1 MTFRSTTSVLWVVA
15 TLVSASMWGL
25 PSSARAQSAGAEAH
39 NAGTAGGE
47 WRYWGGDAASSRYSP
62 ADQVTAE
69 NVADLEVAW
78 RWYGANYGPEPGNVY
93 RATPLKVGD
102 RLYTVAGHRRTVV
115 ALDAG
120 TGETLWM
127 WRMRENPRWAASTRQ
142 DYGKG
147 VAYEFHDYKKLGIDE
162 KTLRGWVK
170 QVGWEVLLNRRGMM
184 WRKVPD
190 EVKAAIDE
198 ASAIRLMLETPSII
212 KRPVLDTGKSL
223 HVGFSDETYREI
235 FG

>member
-1 MTFRSTTSVLWVVA
+1 MMAHLYGIPNCDT
-15 TLVSASMWGL
+15 MKK
-25 PSSARAQSAGAEAH
+25 ARK
-39 NAGTAGGE
+39 
-47 WRYWGGDAASSRYSP
+47 W
-62 ADQVTAE
+62 
-69 NVADLEVAW
+69 L
-78 RWYGANYGPEPGNVY
+78 
-93 RATPLKVGD
+93 D
-102 RLYTVAGHRRTVV
+102 R
-115 ALDAG
+115 
-120 TGETLWM
+120 
-127 WRMRENPRWAASTRQ
+127 
-142 DYGKG
+142 KG

-162 KTLRGWVK
+162 KTLRGWVN
-170 QVGWEVLLNRRGMM
+170 QVGWEVLLNRRGVM